1 MTHHRNKYKKNTVVV
16 VELTFFL
23 PALSSWIAAC
33 ELRNQ
38 DVQRKQTRRNECL
51 EQGSS
56 GMFKL
61 EHNMNSILT
70 GSYLLWNGQTE
81 WKFPIRVC

>member
-1 MTHHRNKYKKNTVVV
+1 MTHHLNKYKKYSGGSG
-16 VELTFFL
+16 TFYL

-38 DVQRKQTRRNECL
+38 DVQRNPTGRNECL
-51 EQGSS
+51 EQGSA

-61 EHNMNSILT
+61 EHMNSILT
-70 GSYLLWNGQTE
+70 GSFLL
-81 WKFPIRVC
+81 